1 MAYSEAK
8 VIAGG
13 LAHIPIIIGIFWLIR
28 SYFNKRTNNF
38 ELAQKSTKVKP
49 PIKKVENKA
58 VANNKVESKVS
69 DTKKLENKVSDTK
82 KLENKVSDAIKPEN
96 KVTKTNKV
104 TNKVSDAIKPENKV
118 TKTNKVTNKVSD
130 AIKPENKSSESI
142 SSEIKTVPPK
152 TEENTKIDQKPL
164 NKMKHADVPVNTY
177 RPKTPFIGT
186 VKENYSLLKEGA
198 IGRVNHITFDLSG
211 GDPFLNYVEGQSV
224 GIMAAGEDT
233 NGKPH
238 KLRLYS
244 IASTRH
250 GDDFEGNTVSLCVR
264 QLQYEKDGQTI
275 NGVCSTYLCDIKPGD
290 QVKITG
296 PVGKEMLLP
305 EDEDANIVMLATGT
319 GIAPMRAY
327 LRRMFEPSER
337 EKNNWNFK
345 GKAWLFMGAPKS
357 ANLLYEEDLQRYLQN
372 YPDNFKYTKAISR
385 EQQNTK
391 GGRMY
396 IQDRVLESA
405 NELFNMIEDEKTHI
419 YLCGLK
425 GMEPGIDEAMTKAA
439 EEKGLNWA
447 ELRPQLRKAGRW
459 HVETY

>member
-1 MAYSEAK
+1 MYSQAK

-13 LAHIPIIIGIFWLIR
+13 LAHIPVVIAVFYFILTT
-28 SYFNKRTNNF
+28 FNKRALKF
-38 ELAQKSTKVKP
+38 VEESKTKKP
-49 PIKKVENKA
+49 EAKAVEPKKVT
-58 VANNKVESKVS
+58 V
-69 DTKKLENKVSDTK
+69 L
-82 KLENKVSDAIKPEN
+82 
-96 KVTKTNKV
+96 KTE
-104 TNKVSDAIKPENKV
+104 AA
-118 TKTNKVTNKVSD
+118 KTEP
-130 AIKPENKSSESI
+130 A
-142 SSEIKTVPPK
+142 KTEPPK
-152 TEENTKIDQKPL
+152 VVKK
-164 NKMKHADVPVNTY
+164 KHADVPVNIY
-177 RPKTPFIGT
+177 RPKTPYEGT
-186 VKENYSLLKEGA
+186 VVENYSLLKEGA
-198 IGRVNHITFDLSG
+198 IGRVNHITFDLKDS
-211 GDPFLNYVEGQSV
+211 DPFLNYVEGQSI
-224 GIMAAGEDT
+224 GIMPAGEDA

-250 GDDFEGNTVSLCVR
+250 GDDFNGNTVSLCVR
-264 QLQYEKDGQTI
+264 QLQYEKDGETI

-290 QVKITG
+290 KVKITG

-305 EDEDANIVMLATGT
+305 DDEDANIVMLATGT

-327 LRRMFEPSER
+327 LRRMFEPTEK
-337 EKNNWNFK
+337 EKNKWNFK

-357 ANLLYEEDLQRYLQN
+357 ANLLYEEDLQRYLIDN
-372 YPDNFKYTKAISR
+372 PNNFKYTKAISR

-439 EEKGLNWA
+439 EEKGLNWS
-447 ELRPQLRKAGRW
+447 ELRPQLKKAGRW

>member
-1 MAYSEAK
+1 MVYSQAK

-13 LAHIPIIIGIFWLIR
+13 LAHIPIVIGVFYFIMTF
-28 SYFNKRTNNF
+28 FNKRAIEYAEAN
-38 ELAQKSTKVKP
+38 KP
-49 PIKKVENKA
+49 KKVEK
-58 VANNKVESKVS
+58 KVE
-69 DTKKLENKVSDTK
+69 
-82 KLENKVSDAIKPEN
+82 KPELKEKIATPTKIEA
-96 KVTKTNKV
+96 KVEVEKNT
-104 TNKVSDAIKPENKV
+104 SD
-118 TKTNKVTNKVSD
+118 
-130 AIKPENKSSESI
+130 
-142 SSEIKTVPPK
+142 SSEIKTETPNNAEI
-152 TEENTKIDQKPL
+152 TNIDKKPM
-164 NKMKHADVPVNTY
+164 KKKHADVPVNIY
-177 RPKTPFIGT
+177 RPKTPYEGT
-186 VKENYSLLKEGA
+186 VVDNYSLLKEGA
-198 IGRVNHITFDLSG
+198 IGRVNHITFDLKDS
-211 GDPFLNYVEGQSV
+211 DPFLNYVEGQSI
-224 GIMAAGEDT
+224 GIMPAGEDA

-250 GDDFEGNTVSLCVR
+250 GDNFNGNTVSLCVR
-264 QLQYEKDGQTI
+264 QLQYEKDGETI

-290 QVKITG
+290 KVKITG

-305 EDEDANIVMLATGT
+305 DEEDANIVMLATGT

-327 LRRMFEPSER
+327 LRRMFEATEQ
-337 EKNNWNFK
+337 EKNKWNFK

-357 ANLLYEEDLQRYLQN
+357 ANLLYEEDLQRYLTD

-439 EEKGLNWA
+439 EEKGLNWS
-447 ELRPQLRKAGRW
+447 ELRPQLKKAGRW

>member
-1 MAYSEAK
+1 MYSQAK

-13 LAHIPIIIGIFWLIR
+13 LAHIPVVIAVFYFILTT
-28 SYFNKRTNNF
+28 FNKRALKF
-38 ELAQKSTKVKP
+38 VEEAKTKKP
-49 PIKKVENKA
+49 EAKAVEPKKVA
-58 VANNKVESKVS
+58 VSK
-69 DTKKLENKVSDTK
+69 TE
-82 KLENKVSDAIKPEN
+82 A
-96 KVTKTNKV
+96 
-104 TNKVSDAIKPENKV
+104 
-118 TKTNKVTNKVSD
+118 
-130 AIKPENKSSESI
+130 
-142 SSEIKTVPPK
+142 PK
-152 TEENTKIDQKPL
+152 TEAPKTEAPKTEAPKIVK
-164 NKMKHADVPVNTY
+164 KKHADVPVNIY
-177 RPKTPFIGT
+177 RPKTPYEGT
-186 VKENYSLLKEGA
+186 VIENYSLLKEGA
-198 IGRVNHITFDLSG
+198 IGRVNHITFDLKDS
-211 GDPFLNYVEGQSV
+211 DPFLNYVEGQSI
-224 GIMAAGEDT
+224 GIMPAGEDA

-250 GDDFEGNTVSLCVR
+250 GDDFNGNTVSLCVR
-264 QLQYEKDGQTI
+264 QLQYEKDGETI

-290 QVKITG
+290 KVKITG

-305 EDEDANIVMLATGT
+305 DEEDANIVMLATGT

-327 LRRMFEPSER
+327 LRRMFEPTEK
-337 EKNNWNFK
+337 EKNKWNFK

-357 ANLLYEEDLQRYLQN
+357 ANLLYEEDLQRYLADN
-372 YPDNFKYTKAISR
+372 PDNFKYTKAISR

-439 EEKGLNWA
+439 EEKGLNWS
-447 ELRPQLRKAGRW
+447 ELRPQLKKAGRW

>member
-1 MAYSEAK
+1 MYSQAK

-13 LAHIPIIIGIFWLIR
+13 LAHIPVVIAVFYFILTT
-28 SYFNKRTNNF
+28 FNKRALKF
-38 ELAQKSTKVKP
+38 VEEAKTKKP
-49 PIKKVENKA
+49 EAKAVETKKVA
-58 VANNKVESKVS
+58 VSK
-69 DTKKLENKVSDTK
+69 TE
-82 KLENKVSDAIKPEN
+82 A
-96 KVTKTNKV
+96 
-104 TNKVSDAIKPENKV
+104 
-118 TKTNKVTNKVSD
+118 
-130 AIKPENKSSESI
+130 
-142 SSEIKTVPPK
+142 PK
-152 TEENTKIDQKPL
+152 TEAPKTEAPKIVK
-164 NKMKHADVPVNTY
+164 KKHADVPVNIY
-177 RPKTPFIGT
+177 RPKTPYEGT
-186 VKENYSLLKEGA
+186 VIENYSLLKEGA
-198 IGRVNHITFDLSG
+198 IGRVNHITFDLKDS
-211 GDPFLNYVEGQSV
+211 DPFLNYVEGQSI
-224 GIMAAGEDT
+224 GIMPAGEDA

-250 GDDFEGNTVSLCVR
+250 GDDFNGNTVSLCVR
-264 QLQYEKDGQTI
+264 QLQYEKDGETI

-290 QVKITG
+290 KVKITG

-305 EDEDANIVMLATGT
+305 EEEDSNIVMLATGT

-327 LRRMFEPSER
+327 LRRMFEPTEK
-337 EKNNWNFK
+337 EKNKWNFK

-357 ANLLYEEDLQRYLQN
+357 ANLLYEEDLQRYLFDN
-372 YPDNFKYTKAISR
+372 PDNFKYTKAISR

-439 EEKGLNWA
+439 EEKGLNWS
-447 ELRPQLRKAGRW
+447 ELRPQLKKAGRW

>member
-1 MAYSEAK
+1 MYSQAK

-13 LAHIPIIIGIFWLIR
+13 LAHIPVVIAVFYFILTT
-28 SYFNKRTNNF
+28 FNKRALKF
-38 ELAQKSTKVKP
+38 VEESKTKKP
-49 PIKKVENKA
+49 ESKVVEPKKVEVSKA
-58 VANNKVESKVS
+58 ESSNVE
-69 DTKKLENKVSDTK
+69 
-82 KLENKVSDAIKPEN
+82 
-96 KVTKTNKV
+96 
-104 TNKVSDAIKPENKV
+104 
-118 TKTNKVTNKVSD
+118 
-130 AIKPENKSSESI
+130 
-142 SSEIKTVPPK
+142 PPK
-152 TEENTKIDQKPL
+152 TEAPKTEEPKVVK
-164 NKMKHADVPVNTY
+164 KKHADVPVNIY
-177 RPKTPFIGT
+177 RPKTPYEGT
-186 VKENYSLLKEGA
+186 VIENYSLLKEGA
-198 IGRVNHITFDLSG
+198 IGRVNHITFDLKDS
-211 GDPFLNYVEGQSV
+211 DPFLNYVEGQSI
-224 GIMAAGEDT
+224 GILPAGEDS

-250 GDDFEGNTVSLCVR
+250 GDNFNGNTVSLCVR
-264 QLQYEKDGQTI
+264 QLQYEKDGETI

-290 QVKITG
+290 KVKITG

-305 EDEDANIVMLATGT
+305 DEEDANIVMLATGT

-327 LRRMFEPSER
+327 LRRMFEATEK

-357 ANLLYEEDLQRYLQN
+357 ANLLYEEDLQRYLVD

-439 EEKGLNWA
+439 EEKGLNWS
-447 ELRPQLRKAGRW
+447 ELRPQLKKAGRW

>member
-1 MAYSEAK
+1 MYSQAK

-13 LAHIPIIIGIFWLIR
+13 LAHIPVVIAVFYFILTT
-28 SYFNKRTNNF
+28 FNKRALKF
-38 ELAQKSTKVKP
+38 VEEAKTKKP
-49 PIKKVENKA
+49 EAKAVEPKKVA
-58 VANNKVESKVS
+58 VSKIES
-69 DTKKLENKVSDTK
+69 
-82 KLENKVSDAIKPEN
+82 
-96 KVTKTNKV
+96 
-104 TNKVSDAIKPENKV
+104 
-118 TKTNKVTNKVSD
+118 
-130 AIKPENKSSESI
+130 
-142 SSEIKTVPPK
+142 PK
-152 TEENTKIDQKPL
+152 TESPKTEAPKIVK
-164 NKMKHADVPVNTY
+164 KKHADVPVNIY
-177 RPKTPFIGT
+177 RPKTPYEGT
-186 VKENYSLLKEGA
+186 VIENYSLLKEGA
-198 IGRVNHITFDLSG
+198 IGRVNHITFDLKDS
-211 GDPFLNYVEGQSV
+211 DPFLNYVEGQSI
-224 GIMAAGEDT
+224 GIMPAGEDA

-250 GDDFEGNTVSLCVR
+250 GDDFNGNTVSLCVR
-264 QLQYEKDGQTI
+264 QLQYEKDGETI

-290 QVKITG
+290 KVKITG

-305 EDEDANIVMLATGT
+305 DEEDANIVMLATGT

-327 LRRMFEPSER
+327 LRRMFEPTEK
-337 EKNNWNFK
+337 EKNKWNFK

-357 ANLLYEEDLQRYLQN
+357 ANLLYEEDLQRYIADN
-372 YPDNFKYTKAISR
+372 PDNFKYTKAISR

-439 EEKGLNWA
+439 EEKGLNWS
-447 ELRPQLRKAGRW
+447 ELRPQLKKAGRW

>member
-1 MAYSEAK
+1 MYSQAK

-13 LAHIPIIIGIFWLIR
+13 LAHIPVVIAVFYFILTT
-28 SYFNKRTNNF
+28 FNKRALKF
-38 ELAQKSTKVKP
+38 VEEAKTKKP
-49 PIKKVENKA
+49 ESKAVEPKKVA
-58 VANNKVESKVS
+58 VSKI
-69 DTKKLENKVSDTK
+69 E
-82 KLENKVSDAIKPEN
+82 A
-96 KVTKTNKV
+96 
-104 TNKVSDAIKPENKV
+104 
-118 TKTNKVTNKVSD
+118 
-130 AIKPENKSSESI
+130 
-142 SSEIKTVPPK
+142 PK
-152 TEENTKIDQKPL
+152 TEAPKTEAPKIVK
-164 NKMKHADVPVNTY
+164 KKHADVPVNIY
-177 RPKTPFIGT
+177 RPKTPYEGT
-186 VKENYSLLKEGA
+186 VIENYSLLKEGA
-198 IGRVNHITFDLSG
+198 IGRVNHITFDLKNS
-211 GDPFLNYVEGQSV
+211 DPFLNYVEGQSI
-224 GIMAAGEDT
+224 GIMPAGEDA

-250 GDDFEGNTVSLCVR
+250 GDDFNGNTVSLCVR
-264 QLQYEKDGQTI
+264 QLQYEKDGETI

-290 QVKITG
+290 KVKITG

-305 EDEDANIVMLATGT
+305 DEEDANIVMLATGT

-327 LRRMFEPSER
+327 LRRMFEPTEK
-337 EKNNWNFK
+337 EKNKWNFK

-357 ANLLYEEDLQRYLQN
+357 ANLLYEEDLQRYIAEN
-372 YPDNFKYTKAISR
+372 PDNFKYTKAISR

-439 EEKGLNWA
+439 EEKGLNWS
-447 ELRPQLRKAGRW
+447 ELRPQLKKAGRW

>member
-1 MAYSEAK
+1 MVYSQAK

-13 LAHIPIIIGIFWLIR
+13 LAHIPIVIGIFYFIMTF
-28 SYFNKRTNNF
+28 FNKRAIEYAETN
-38 ELAQKSTKVKP
+38 KP
-49 PIKKVENKA
+49 KKVEK
-58 VANNKVESKVS
+58 KVEKPQIKEKIVVPTKV
-69 DTKKLENKVSDTK
+69 E
-82 KLENKVSDAIKPEN
+82 E
-96 KVTKTNKV
+96 
-104 TNKVSDAIKPENKV
+104 
-118 TKTNKVTNKVSD
+118 
-130 AIKPENKSSESI
+130 
-142 SSEIKTVPPK
+142 K
-152 TEENTKIDQKPL
+152 TETPKNKEIPSIEKKPM
-164 NKMKHADVPVNTY
+164 KKHADVPVNIY
-177 RPKTPFIGT
+177 RPKTPFEGT
-186 VKENYSLLKEGA
+186 VIENYSLLKEGA
-198 IGRVNHITFDLSG
+198 IGRVNHITFDLKDS
-211 GDPFLNYVEGQSV
+211 DPFLNYVEGQSI
-224 GIMAAGEDT
+224 GIMPAGEDA

-250 GDDFEGNTVSLCVR
+250 GDDFNGNTVSLCVR
-264 QLQYEKDGQTI
+264 QLQYEKDGETI

-290 QVKITG
+290 KVKITG

-305 EDEDANIVMLATGT
+305 EEEDSNIVMLATGT

-327 LRRMFEPSER
+327 LRRMFEPTEK
-337 EKNNWNFK
+337 EKNKWNFK

-357 ANLLYEEDLQRYLQN
+357 ANLLYEEDLQRYLTDN
-372 YPDNFKYTKAISR
+372 PNNFKYTKAISR

-439 EEKGLNWA
+439 EEKGLNWS
-447 ELRPQLRKAGRW
+447 ELRPQLKKAGRW

>member
-1 MAYSEAK
+1 MYSQAK

-13 LAHIPIIIGIFWLIR
+13 LAHIPVVIAVFYFILTT
-28 SYFNKRTNNF
+28 FNKRALKF
-38 ELAQKSTKVKP
+38 VEEAKTKKP
-49 PIKKVENKA
+49 EAKAVETKKVA
-58 VANNKVESKVS
+58 VSKIESPQ
-69 DTKKLENKVSDTK
+69 TE
-82 KLENKVSDAIKPEN
+82 A
-96 KVTKTNKV
+96 
-104 TNKVSDAIKPENKV
+104 
-118 TKTNKVTNKVSD
+118 
-130 AIKPENKSSESI
+130 
-142 SSEIKTVPPK
+142 PK
-152 TEENTKIDQKPL
+152 TEAPKIVK
-164 NKMKHADVPVNTY
+164 KKHADVPVNIY
-177 RPKTPFIGT
+177 RPKTPYEGT
-186 VKENYSLLKEGA
+186 VIENYSLLKEGA
-198 IGRVNHITFDLSG
+198 IGRVNHITFDLKDS
-211 GDPFLNYVEGQSV
+211 DPFLNYVEGQSI
-224 GIMAAGEDT
+224 GIMPAGEDA

-250 GDDFEGNTVSLCVR
+250 GDDFNGNTVSLCVR
-264 QLQYEKDGQTI
+264 QLQYEKDGETI

-290 QVKITG
+290 KVKITG

-305 EDEDANIVMLATGT
+305 DEEDANIVMLATGT

-327 LRRMFEPSER
+327 LRRMFEPTEK
-337 EKNNWNFK
+337 EKNKWNFK

-357 ANLLYEEDLQRYLQN
+357 ANLLYEEDLQRYIAEN
-372 YPDNFKYTKAISR
+372 PDNFKYTKAISR

-439 EEKGLNWA
+439 EEKGLNWS
-447 ELRPQLRKAGRW
+447 ELRPQLKKAGRW

>member
-1 MAYSEAK
+1 MVYSQAK

-13 LAHIPIIIGIFWLIR
+13 LAHIPIVIGIFYFIMTF
-28 SYFNKRTNNF
+28 FNKRAIEYAEAN
-38 ELAQKSTKVKP
+38 KP
-49 PIKKVENKA
+49 KKVEK
-58 VANNKVESKVS
+58 KVEKPQIKEKTVAPTKV
-69 DTKKLENKVSDTK
+69 E
-82 KLENKVSDAIKPEN
+82 
-96 KVTKTNKV
+96 TKTEVQK
-104 TNKVSDAIKPENKV
+104 TTSDSP
-118 TKTNKVTNKVSD
+118 
-130 AIKPENKSSESI
+130 
-142 SSEIKTVPPK
+142 EIKTETPK
-152 TEENTKIDQKPL
+152 NKEIPNIEKKPM
-164 NKMKHADVPVNTY
+164 KKHADVPVNIY
-177 RPKTPFIGT
+177 RPKTPFEGT
-186 VKENYSLLKEGA
+186 VIENYSLLKEGA
-198 IGRVNHITFDLSG
+198 IGRVNHITFDLKDS
-211 GDPFLNYVEGQSV
+211 DPFLNYVEGQSI
-224 GIMAAGEDT
+224 GIMPAGEDA

-250 GDDFEGNTVSLCVR
+250 GDNFNGNTVSLCVR
-264 QLQYEKDGQTI
+264 QLQYEKDGETI

-290 QVKITG
+290 KVKITG

-305 EDEDANIVMLATGT
+305 DEEDANIVMLATGT

-327 LRRMFEPSER
+327 LRRMFEATEK
-337 EKNNWNFK
+337 EKNKWNFK

-357 ANLLYEEDLQRYLQN
+357 ANLLYEEDLQRYLTD

-447 ELRPQLRKAGRW
+447 ELRPQLKKAGRW

>member
-1 MAYSEAK
+1 MYSQAK

-13 LAHIPIIIGIFWLIR
+13 LAHIPVVIAVFYFILTT
-28 SYFNKRTNNF
+28 FNKRALKF
-38 ELAQKSTKVKP
+38 VEEAKTKKP
-49 PIKKVENKA
+49 EAKAVETKKVA
-58 VANNKVESKVS
+58 VSKI
-69 DTKKLENKVSDTK
+69 E
-82 KLENKVSDAIKPEN
+82 A
-96 KVTKTNKV
+96 
-104 TNKVSDAIKPENKV
+104 
-118 TKTNKVTNKVSD
+118 
-130 AIKPENKSSESI
+130 
-142 SSEIKTVPPK
+142 PK
-152 TEENTKIDQKPL
+152 TEATKTEAPKIVK
-164 NKMKHADVPVNTY
+164 KKHADVPVNIY
-177 RPKTPFIGT
+177 RPKTPYEGT
-186 VKENYSLLKEGA
+186 VIENYSLLKEGA
-198 IGRVNHITFDLSG
+198 IGRVNHITFDLKDS
-211 GDPFLNYVEGQSV
+211 DPFLNYVEGQSI
-224 GIMAAGEDT
+224 GIMPAGEDA

-250 GDDFEGNTVSLCVR
+250 GDDFNGNTVSLCVR
-264 QLQYEKDGQTI
+264 QLQYEKDGETI

-290 QVKITG
+290 KVKITG

-305 EDEDANIVMLATGT
+305 DEEDANIVMLATGT

-327 LRRMFEPSER
+327 LRRMFEPTEK
-337 EKNNWNFK
+337 EKNKWNFK

-357 ANLLYEEDLQRYLQN
+357 ANLLYEEDLQRYIAEN
-372 YPDNFKYTKAISR
+372 PDNFKYTKAISR

-439 EEKGLNWA
+439 EEKGLNWS
-447 ELRPQLRKAGRW
+447 ELRPQLKKAGRW